1 MALRTRRTL
10 VAVVLFSLFCAEI
23 ATARL
28 QRDFSG
34 DAMQQHSSRMMNSPI
49 QRIPPVLG
57 LSLWPFTPY
66 LPAPSSTIVNVQ
78 VNLPAL
84 EEPSAR
90 PRTPSPAARPKFW
103 TNRCGVFVEVEL
115 SP

>member
-1 MALRTRRTL
+1 MQGKIRIL
-10 VAVVLFSLFCAEI
+10 VAVVLISWFCAEI

-28 QRDFSG
+28 LRDFSG

-84 EEPSAR
+84 KEPST
-90 PRTPSPAARPKFW
+90 PRHAEIPVAHPKF
-103 TNRCGVFVEVEL
+103 
-115 SP
+115 